1 MFSVLVQP
9 LVTKT
14 YKKMFNKYFLMR
26 FLVLLFLILFPY
38 FVNIGAQ
45 QLSIA
50 AAADLRYAL
59 DEIVAVYR
67 KDNPSVQINISYGS
81 SGRFY
86 QQISQG
92 APFDIFFS
100 ADMEYAQKLYEQKLT
115 HGRPVL
121 YAYGYIVLWSSMT
134 DVSGGLQ
141 TLLNTS
147 VRKIAIANPG
157 HAPYGKRAIECLSH
171 FGMLERIRPKLVYG
185 ENIAHAAQIIQSGNA
200 EAGIIALSLALSPV
214 MINQGSYYMIDEKS
228 YRTLNQAYVIVKRR
242 TPNAE
247 ATKFAAFISKPEAR
261 LILEHYGFRL
271 PEK

>member
-1 MFSVLVQP
+1 MKRFVLI
-9 LVTKT
+9 
-14 YKKMFNKYFLMR
+14 
-26 FLVLLFLILFPY
+26 ILTVYCFTAY
-38 FVNIGAQ
+38 ISAQ
-45 QLSIA
+45 RLSIA
-50 AAADLRYAL
+50 AAADLRYAM
-59 DEIVAVYR
+59 DEIVALYR
-67 KDNPSVQINISYGS
+67 KDNPSVQINVSYGS

-121 YAYGYIVLWSSMT
+121 YAYGYIVLWSSKT
-134 DVSGGLQ
+134 DVSGGLP
-141 TLLNTS
+141 TLLKTS
-147 VRKIAIANPG
+147 VRKIAIANPS
-157 HAPYGKRAIECLSH
+157 HAPYGKRAVECLSH

-228 YRTLNQAYVIVKRR
+228 YSPLSQAYVIVKRR

-247 ATKFAAFISKPEAR
+247 ASKFAAFISKPEAR
-261 LILEHYGFRL
+261 LILEHYGFKL
-271 PEK
+271 PDK